1 MTKASAENVTL
12 NRELHGLL
20 KAQNSVLRT
29 MLKKS
34 VWRKEAIIVI
44 LPSHTELSS
53 DVVTISS
60 QKIGEGTFGVVSI
73 GQIKNT

>member
-60 QKIGEGTFGVVSI
+60 Q
-73 GQIKNT
+73 

>member
-34 VWRKEAIIVI
+34 VRRKEAIIVI